1 MFGEMGFVLLIIFL
15 TIVVPLWLLLHYI
28 TRWKQS
34 RGLSRDDERMLEELW
49 ESAVRMEERIE
60 TLERILDDQGKDWR
74 KSK

>member
-34 RGLSRDDERMLEELW
+34 RGLSRDDEQMLEALW
-49 ESAVRMEERIE
+49 ESASRMEERVE
-60 TLERILDDQGKDWR
+60 SLERILDDQETDWR
-74 KSK
+74 RNK